1 MSVIAPAEVPVT
13 EAEVPPTRSPRS
25 RLAWT
30 LVGLLLAAA
39 IVPAVALSIIGST
52 AYQRL
57 ASRERVF
64 TTPVT
69 AVSIQVSSGD
79 ITIGRRTDANT
90 VVATSGVHGLT
101 YPSDDEHVVGHTLV
115 IRSSC
120 GAMIFNDRCSRS
132 YVVSLPSGVA
142 VTADSS
148 QGNVN
153 VTGADRTVSAH
164 SGQGDVTITRGSGS
178 LLASS
183 GQGDVSIIRS
193 AATTVSVHSGQ
204 GDVAVDLISPPK
216 RLTASS
222 GQGDVTIELPKGSNY
237 NVQANSGQGDVS
249 DTVDNNPASDRVV
262 NVSSGQGD
270 VTVGYGRG

>member
-1 MSVIAPAEVPVT
+1 MTAIAPAEEQVT
-13 EAEVPPTRSPRS
+13 QAGVPPTRSQRS
-25 RLAWT
+25 RFAWT
-30 LVGLLLAAA
+30 LGGLLLAAA

-57 ASRERVF
+57 NSRERVF

-69 AVSIQVSSGD
+69 AVSVQVSSGD
-79 ITIGRRTDANT
+79 ITIGRGSGGNT

-142 VTADSS
+142 VIADSS
-148 QGNVN
+148 QGNVI
-153 VTGADRTVSAH
+153 VRGADRTVSAH
-164 SGQGDVTITRGSGS
+164 SGQGDVTITRGSGT
-178 LLASS
+178 LQASS
-183 GQGDVSIIRS
+183 GQGDVSITGS
-193 AATTVSVHSGQ
+193 AATSVSVHSGQ

-249 DTVDNNPASDRVV
+249 DSVDNNPASDRVV
-262 NVSSGQGD
+262 NATSGQGD
-270 VTVGYGRG
+270 VTVSYRHG